1 MKVSFEKIT
10 PDKNSSFR
18 VLHNTLPTSEL
29 KWEYHYHP
37 EIELVCVVSGS
48 GTRHVGYHKS
58 NFTDGDLVLIGSN
71 IPHSGFGLNSVDPHE
86 EIVIQFKAGII
97 SHLEK
102 MAEANKIIKLIEKAK
117 FGICFSEDTKYMI
130 MPYLKEILTS
140 EGYNRYLILLHIL
153 YLLSEEE
160 HYTLLNDEVMPYTLI
175 SKNSERL
182 QKIFTYVERH
192 YQEEISMTDIAR
204 EANLTLPAFCN
215 FFRKT
220 THITFT
226 EFVNRFRI
234 NKACQIIAQGKNISE
249 SCYDSGFNSLSY
261 FSRMF
266 KKYIGKT
273 PTEYK
278 NIFQ

>member
-71 IPHSGFGLNSVDPHE
+71 IPHSGFGLNSVNPHE

-130 MPYLKEILTS
+130 MPYLKEILTG

>member
-18 VLHNTLPTSEL
+18 VLHNSLPTSEL

-58 NFTDGDLVLIGSN
+58 NFTDGDMVLIGSN

-182 QKIFTYVERH
+182 QKVFTYVERH
-192 YQEEISMTDIAR
+192 YQEDISMTDIAR

-220 THITFT
+220 TRITFT